1 MAIDKAKEV
10 DADLVMAC
18 DPDGDRLGIAVTN
31 DKGEWEIING
41 NQTALIF
48 TYYLIRR
55 RRELGLL
62 TGNDYVVKTIVSQK

>member
-1 MAIDKAKEV
+1 
-10 DADLVMAC
+10 MAC

-41 NQTALIF
+41 NQTASNIHLLPNQ
-48 TYYLIRR
+48 TR

-62 TGNDYVVKTIVSQK
+62 TGNDYVVKTIVTT